1 MCVVGKA
8 EYSVQAC
15 FTYLSFPLQSPN
27 NISAAVKLVLR
38 SLPESAKLIVDKE
51 GGGEEEEKQSVK
63 ALLMSLK
70 KEAETLKRHRALLS
84 ASSSSNKTVQQQEDL
99 LTEMTTLQ
107 CNTDGIASTIKR
119 GWM

>member
-1 MCVVGKA
+1 MKGRVLFI
-8 EYSVQAC
+8 QAV
-15 FTYLSFPLQSPN
+15 TYLFFPSTPN
-27 NISAAVKLVLR
+27 NISAVVKLVLR
-38 SLPESAKLIVDKE
+38 SLPESAKLIVDEE
-51 GGGEEEEKQSVK
+51 GEGEEEKQSVK

-84 ASSSSNKTVQQQEDL
+84 SSTNKEGGAVLQQEDL
-99 LTEMTTLQ
+99 LTGMSTLQ

>member
-1 MCVVGKA
+1 MLKA
-8 EYSVQAC
+8 C
-15 FTYLSFPLQSPN
+15 YLSFNPYPLN
-27 NISAAVKLVLR
+27 HISAIVKLVLR
-38 SLPESAKLIVDKE
+38 NLPESAKLIVDE
-51 GGGEEEEKQSVK
+51 DCGEEEKQGVK

-84 ASSSSNKTVQQQEDL
+84 SSTNKTGGVVQDDL
-99 LTEMTTLQ
+99 LTEMATLQ